1 MVEGGGGATLRNGGG
16 GSEMFLLSNEG
27 GCVWLR
33 GNKVVF
39 DNL

>member
-1 MVEGGGGATLRNGGG
+1 MEKMVRGGVCVARNGGG
-16 GSEMFLLSNEG
+16 VRNVFVEEG